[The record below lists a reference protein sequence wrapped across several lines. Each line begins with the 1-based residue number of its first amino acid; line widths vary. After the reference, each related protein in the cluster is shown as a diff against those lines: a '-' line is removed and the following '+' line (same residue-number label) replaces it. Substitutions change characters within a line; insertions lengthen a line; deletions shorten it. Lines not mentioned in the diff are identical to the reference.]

1 MAQAKRKS
9 TTSSPAKSAAAR
21 ERLLIDPATLPD
33 AYALTLQ
40 GDCLAPVIPD
50 GASVGIDKHA
60 KPKAGDI
67 VCIWFRPEATAPDG
81 LQCTLK
87 KLVFNIADWVTF
99 PYRDHPKSEVVPV
112 LIVKQFN
119 PERQYTIKCSNV
131 LAVHK
136 ATGYTAKGTR
146 MGGSLNERDLR
157 PFKA

>member
-1 MAQAKRKS
+1 MSKATAKR
-9 TTSSPAKSAAAR
+9 TTSAPAKSAVNKR
-21 ERLLIDPATLPD
+21 TFIDPSTLPD

-50 GASVGIDKHA
+50 GASVGIDKLVQ
-60 KPKAGDI
+60 PKAGDV

-87 KLVFNIADWVTF
+87 KLLLNIPSWVKF
-99 PYRDHPKSEVVPV
+99 PHRDYPGSDVVPV

-119 PERQYTIKCSNV
+119 PERQYTIKCADI

-136 ATGYTAKGTR
+136 ATSYTPKAHR
-146 MGGSLNERDLR
+146 MGATLNERDLQQIEV
-157 PFKA
+157 A